1 MKTLYKWWAG
11 LLLVCVIVQIG
22 FAGYGAFYAANKLDD
37 EGTTITDTKFE
48 HGFGAHIGFGYLI
61 WLLTLIFL
69 LIGVAAGIG
78 RWRLG
83 RHGVLF
89 LLLTLQILLAWFGA
103 AAPPI
108 GFFHPIN
115 ALAILGVLIWIVNDT
130 WRAPAVAAPAPA
142 APAPAAQAGS

>member
-11 LLLVCVIVQIG
+11 LLLVCVTVQIG

-37 EGTTITDTKFE
+37 KGTTIDSDKFE

-69 LIGVAAGIG
+69 LIGIAAGIG

-89 LLLTLQILLAWFGA
+89 LLVTLQILLAWFGA

-108 GFFHPIN
+108 GFFHPVN
-115 ALAILGVLIWIVNDT
+115 AFVIAGILVWIVVDT
-130 WRAPAVAAPAPA
+130 WRAPAVAPAIA
-142 APAPAAQAGS
+142 

>member
-22 FAGYGAFYAANKLDD
+22 FAGYGAFYAAHKLEDD
-37 EGTTITDTKFE
+37 GTTIDGDKFE

-61 WLLTLIFL
+61 WLLTIVFL
-69 LIGVAAGIG
+69 VIGIAAGIG

-89 LLLTLQILLAWFGA
+89 LLVTLQILLAWFGGA
-103 AAPPI
+103 VPAI
-108 GFFHPIN
+108 GFFHPVN
-115 ALAILGVLIWIVNDT
+115 AFVIAGMLVWIVLDT
-130 WRAPAVAAPAPA
+130 WRAPAAAPATA
-142 APAPAAQAGS
+142 AA